1 MTMRRPTIT
10 DVARHAGVS
19 KGLVSLALND
29 RPGVAAATR
38 VRIMESARRLEW
50 TPSAPGRGLALSSAL
65 ALGLVVRREVTVL
78 SADPFFP
85 AFIAGIESVLAE
97 IGWTLMLSVVGDRA
111 AEQRAYL
118 ELGARRVD
126 GFFLT
131 DLRVTDE
138 RIEMLRLRGL
148 LGVTLGAPLTASTLP
163 SVSQDDQAGVA
174 AAVEHLLSL
183 GHQRVAYVSG
193 DQRLVH
199 GVRRLH
205 AFRQAMAGYD
215 LDASSVVAGD
225 FSPASGAAA
234 TRTLMAGRRPPTA
247 IVFGSDPMAVA
258 GVGVLQSI
266 GARIPEDVSVVGF
279 DGNELGGYLHPA
291 LTTVSTD
298 PFRWGEQATRCLLEL
313 IDHGTAAD
321 RDLPSAQLLLRAST
335 GVPAPADFLQTDRPK
350 SIPLN
355 EEFS

>member
-19 KGLVSLALND
+19 KGLVSLTLND

-38 VRIMESARRLEW
+38 RRIMESARRLEW
-50 TPSAPGRGLALSSAL
+50 TPSAHARGLSLSSAL
-65 ALGLVVRREVTVL
+65 ALGLVVRREATVL

-97 IGWTLMLSVVGDRA
+97 IGWTLMLSVVGDRT

-131 DLRVTDE
+131 DLRVADE
-138 RIEMLRLRGL
+138 RVEMLRLRGL
-148 LGVTLGAPLTASTLP
+148 PGVTLGAPLTASALP
-163 SVSQDDQAGVA
+163 AVSQDDQAGVV
-174 AAVEHLLSL
+174 AAVDHLVAL
-183 GHQRVAYVSG
+183 GHRRVAYVSG

-199 GVRRLH
+199 GVRRLQ
-205 AFRQAMAGYD
+205 AFQQAMQQRD
-215 LDASSVVAGD
+215 LDPTAVVPGD

-234 TRTLMAGRRPPTA
+234 TQTLMAHRRPPTA

-258 GVGVLQSI
+258 GVGVLQSL
-266 GARIPEDVSVVGF
+266 GATIPDEVSVVGF
-279 DGNELGGYLHPA
+279 DGNELGGYLHPP

-298 PFRWGEQATRCLLEL
+298 PLGWGREATRCLLEL
-313 IDHGTAAD
+313 IEHGSAAD
-321 RDLPSAQLLLRAST
+321 RSLPSAQLLLRAST
-335 GVPAPADFLQTDRPK
+335 GVPRRADSPATGLPEVHPTH
-350 SIPLN
+350 
-355 EEFS
+355 